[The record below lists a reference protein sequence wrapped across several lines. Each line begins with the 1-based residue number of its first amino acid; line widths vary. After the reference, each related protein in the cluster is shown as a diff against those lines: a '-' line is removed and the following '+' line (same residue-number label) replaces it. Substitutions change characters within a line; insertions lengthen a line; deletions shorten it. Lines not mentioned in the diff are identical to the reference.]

1 MKWLFDKLINN
12 DKIDLNDFI
21 RLEGKNFPLLYKLES
36 TEQDSEWHQEGNV
49 HTHTEMVLTEM
60 FKLIEINEFELSND
74 EKVILVLSAIFHDIG
89 KTLTTKVV
97 DIDGRD
103 RVISPKHPEVGA
115 SYLQYRLDSS
125 IEDKEIKKQVID
137 IVMHH
142 HDVKKCIQG
151 KPFESK
157 LLYITRNVSGKLLY
171 LLEVADIKGRECPD
185 KDMLLFEL
193 EVFRS
198 YAEDYDCFHNTGDLE
213 NQLKRY
219 FNNSDIDVNVNSYTF
234 IKTKYDLLNNIIE
247 EPHIGLSKHYVT
259 KNPSVGNILVGLSGS
274 GKSSTAKLLFQ
285 ESGMEIICPDNLR
298 TGNKK
303 EDRKEAY
310 RKMLEMVKNAL
321 RDGRH
326 FIVDATN
333 IREDARN
340 KIHAMIE
347 QYGGLSCII
356 FMETAVDACIY
367 HDKKRDVDNQVGKD
381 VILKQMDKFQAIK
394 DKRYHMVI

>member
-1 MKWLFDKLINN
+1 MQWLL
-12 DKIDLNDFI
+12 DKIKNNESFTLEHFI
-21 RLEGKNFPLLYKLES
+21 KMEGSNFPLLYNLSATK
-36 TEQDSEWHQEGNV
+36 QDSVWHEEGNV
-49 HTHTEMVLTEM
+49 YIHTSMVLDEV
-60 FKLIEINEFELSND
+60 FKIIDNNEIKLSLND
-74 EKVILVLSAIFHDIG
+74 KVVLVLSAIFHDIG
-89 KTLTTKVV
+89 KTSTTKTVE
-97 DIDGRD
+97 IEGED
-103 RVISPKHPEVGA
+103 RVISPRHPEVGA

-142 HDVKKCIQG
+142 HDVKKCVQG
-151 KPFESK
+151 KPFESE

-193 EVFRS
+193 EIFRS
-198 YAEDYDCFHNTGDLE
+198 YAEDYNCFHNTGDLD

-219 FNNSDIDVNVNSYTF
+219 FNISGVDIDINSYTF

-247 EPHIGLSKHYVT
+247 EPHVGLAKHYVT

-274 GKSSTAKLLFQ
+274 GKSSTAKLLYQ

-298 TGNKK
+298 SGNKK

-321 RDGRH
+321 REKRC
-326 FIVDATN
+326 FTVDATN

-340 KIHAMIE
+340 RIHDMIE
-347 QYGGLSCII
+347 QYGGLSCIV
-356 FMETAVDACIY
+356 FMETSVDACTY
-367 HDKKRDVDNQVGKD
+367 HDQKRNIDNQAGKD
-381 VILKQMDKFQAIK
+381 VILKQMNKFQAIK
-394 DKRYHMVI
+394 DKKYHMVI